1 MDLPDRAGV
10 MILGG
15 AILFPQAVLPL
26 YIFEPRYRQ
35 MLAHALETH
44 RMFCV
49 AMQRPG
55 TERETPLPVAGVGL
69 IRASM
74 KNPDGTSSLF
84 LQGLTRVRLGK
95 ALRYKPYRVHA
106 IEPLGTG
113 AAAGPGVQEL
123 RARVLDLVD
132 LRLRQPGVLRRELL
146 QQLAGAV
153 SGPGQ
158 PSVEKCLETLRQVE
172 NAGRF
177 ADLIALLLLSEPLAQ
192 QVILQTLDAEE
203 RLRHLAHFL
212 LADATRARREASDEA
227 PE

>member
-1 MDLPDRAGV
+1 

-26 YIFEPRYRQ
+26 FIFEPRYRQ
-35 MLAHALETH
+35 MLSHALESH

-55 TERETPLPVAGVGL
+55 TERETPLPVAGIGL
-69 IRASM
+69 IRASV
-74 KNPDGTSSLF
+74 KNADGTSNLF

-95 ALRYKPYRVHA
+95 TLRYKPYRVHA
-106 IEPLGTG
+106 IEPVTPGDAGG
-113 AAAGPGVQEL
+113 AAIEAL

-132 LRLRQPGVLRRELL
+132 LRLRQPGVLSRELL
-146 QQLAGAV
+146 RHLVGAV
-153 SGPGQ
+153 AGPGQ
-158 PSVEKCLETLRQVE
+158 PSVEKCVETLRQVE
-172 NAGRF
+172 DAGRF
-177 ADLIALLLLSEPLAQ
+177 TDLVALLLLTNPLAQ
-192 QVILQTLDAEE
+192 QVILQTLDVEE

-212 LADATRARREASDEA
+212 LADATRARKEASGEA